1 MNATPHARSP
11 GPVPDMTASL
21 APKARAN
28 DEIPAFPIP
37 DLEQHTAVTEFVA
50 KLGYGEFVTQTL
62 TSPFGR
68 NAIWAG
74 ETTSGGGL
82 FVKQIIGNASD
93 VDSRLR
99 RIESFE
105 KAYATVGADAME
117 QRGLR
122 VPAVVGIDRD
132 SATVVYRLLSDSKSG
147 AQLMVD
153 ETFDNDTAYSV
164 GRAAAALHDM
174 PTTADLQLDTSLPA
188 LPSLDLVNGLP
199 LETFENI
206 SFGEMQA
213 WRLQQNDRPL
223 IDALV
228 ELNRREMDAPKV
240 PGHCDF
246 RVDQLMLSGGDLYIT
261 DWEEF
266 RLADPARDVGG
277 FAGEWLYRSILDIV
291 TTRGDDAVDESTL
304 DHHSILLRGAQ
315 KVERLRPRIQ
325 SFWRGYQDTRGTL
338 DEDFSI
344 RATAFAGWHMLDRL
358 IAGSS
363 YRARL
368 SGIERAAAGIGRGVL
383 LNAERFSTVIG
394 LGDAA

>member
-1 MNATPHARSP
+1 MLATPDGQLPDSSTATP
-11 GPVPDMTASL
+11 AADIPTMPVPD
-21 APKARAN
+21 
-28 DEIPAFPIP
+28 
-37 DLEQHTAVTEFVA
+37 LEKHFAVTQFVA
-50 KLGYGEFVTQTL
+50 DLGFGEFEKETL

-74 ETTSGGGL
+74 ATTSGRGL
-82 FVKQIIGNASD
+82 FVKQIIGNSSD
-93 VDSRLR
+93 VDSRIR

-105 KAYATVGADAME
+105 KTYAAADSDSM
-117 QRGLR
+117 QRQGLR
-122 VPAVVGIDRD
+122 VPAVVGIDRA
-132 SATVVYRLLSDSKSG
+132 SATVAYHLLPDSKSG

-153 ETFDNDTAYSV
+153 ETFDNDAAYSV
-164 GRAAAALHDM
+164 GRAVAVLHDM
-174 PTTADLQLDTSLPA
+174 PTTSDLQLDMSLPA
-188 LPSLDLVNGLP
+188 LPSLDLVNGLS
-199 LETFENI
+199 LQTFENI

-228 ELNRREMDAPKV
+228 ELDHRENVAPKV
-240 PGHCDF
+240 PCHCDF
-246 RVDQLMLSGGDLYIT
+246 RVDQLMISGGDLYIT

-291 TTRGDDAVDESTL
+291 TTRGDVVVDESIL
-304 DHHSILLRGAQ
+304 DHDSVLRRGAQ

-325 SFWRGYQDTRGTL
+325 SFWRGYRETRSYV
-338 DEDFSI
+338 DDDFSA

-368 SGIERAAAGIGRGVL
+368 SGIERAAAGIGRGIL
-383 LNAERFSTVIG
+383 LDAERFSTVIG
-394 LGDAA
+394 LGDTR